1 MHLVPQTLRYKI
13 WLCSSLT
20 KLKTSSIEYVLMIFV
35 GSYSQCVTGVLPP
48 QKQLQSESLAKQFN
62 TLSYIQLY
70 QNARILEMIPAES
83 QKIPTESRIKQ
94 NEKAPFEQSFGA
106 FFIYSFA
113 NLKTKNYICNAVYTA
128 YPIKT

>member
-1 MHLVPQTLRYKI
+1 MHLVPQTLRYNI

-20 KLKTSSIEYVLMIFV
+20 KLKTSSIEYVLMILV
-35 GSYSQCVTGVLPP
+35 GSYTQCVTGVLSP

-83 QKIPTESRIKQ
+83 QKIPTESQNKERGFWKQ
-94 NEKAPFEQSFGA
+94 NPLLCLEILSCNLISSFSG
-106 FFIYSFA
+106 
-113 NLKTKNYICNAVYTA
+113 VYG
-128 YPIKT
+128 

>member
-20 KLKTSSIEYVLMIFV
+20 KLKTSSIEYVLMILV
-35 GSYSQCVTGVLPP
+35 GSYTQCVTGVLPL

-62 TLSYIQLY
+62 TLSCIQLY

-83 QKIPTESRIKQ
+83 QKIPTKSLSVIRGMFVRI
-94 NEKAPFEQSFGA
+94 FLFL
-106 FFIYSFA
+106 F
-113 NLKTKNYICNAVYTA
+113 
-128 YPIKT
+128 